1 MLKSI
6 DATFHDEHEIIGG
19 REVLFDLHGEQGLA
33 HILWLNHHIVLATA
47 MPLSA
52 IGSRSAKRFVNS
64 VQLSEN
70 R

>member
-1 MLKSI
+1 MLKNI
-6 DATFHDEHEIIGG
+6 DATLSEEHEIIGG

-33 HILWLNHHIVLATA
+33 HLLWLNHRVVLATA

-52 IGSRSAKRFVNS
+52 IGPASAKRFVNS
-64 VQLSEN
+64 VQLSAK